1 MLSVWMKLWTSSLT
15 PGIELGGQWPPAGVE
30 PINPFNNGEGS
41 IILFSIIP
49 FTLSSKEKMNFNPHL
64 ISGFSAAAKQRK
76 LLLYLRIRNE
86 RIVDQSYLLNL
97 FSVWLLI
104 IKI

>member
-1 MLSVWMKLWTSSLT
+1 MLSVWIKLWTSSLT
-15 PGIELGGQWPPAGVE
+15 PGIELGSQWPPAGVE

-64 ISGFSAAAKQRK
+64 ISGFCCEAAEASFIFK
-76 LLLYLRIRNE
+76 N
-86 RIVDQSYLLNL
+86 S
-97 FSVWLLI
+97 
-104 IKI
+104 